1 MTNIVITNSVTWFGE
16 NAFGFC
22 SGLASVT
29 CLSTTPPQIGSD
41 AFSYINISTIAL
53 YVPAESVELYKA
65 DEGWKKFDIRAI
77 ESIEPCVLD
86 SGTCVAN
93 GDNLTWKLSCD
104 GVLTISGIGDM
115 ESFDD
120 VHVPWEKYRDSIQSV
135 IIEDGVTNVSDY
147 AFYNCSNI
155 INVSIGNSVT
165 TIGFEAF
172 YNCSSLTSV
181 TIPNSVTS
189 LGSSAFDQCS
199 SLTNVSISNNLT
211 SIAFAA
217 FAFCSSLEHVD
228 IPYGVKSIE
237 ENAFFFCSNLTNVNI
252 SNSVVNIGINA
263 FSNCSN
269 LTKILIPN
277 SVSNIGIGAFEF
289 CNSLS
294 EIVVD
299 KNNKTLDSRNN
310 CNAIIE
316 TASNTLIVG
325 CKNTTIPNDIKS
337 IGISAFYAC
346 RSLTSITIPNSVT
359 SINKEAFLFCSH
371 LMELTIGDSVTSIGD
386 NAFAECDSL
395 QKVTCFATTPPQIA
409 SGAFNDVNTS
419 TIPLYVP
426 AESVE
431 LYKAAE
437 GWKEFD
443 IRAIESIEPCVLDS
457 GTCGANGDNLTWQLS
472 CDGVLTISGIGE
484 MDGYYSSN
492 HSPWYNYRDSIT
504 KVIINDSVTNI
515 GDSAFAGC
523 SSLTSIVIP
532 NSVTSIGSYAFS
544 GCSSLTSIEIP
555 NSVTSIGYATFSD
568 CRSLTSIVIPDS
580 VTDIRNSAFYG
591 CSSLTS
597 IEIPNSVTSI
607 ESSAFF
613 ECSSLTSI
621 NIGNSV
627 TSIGYMAFSN
637 CSSLTSIEIP
647 NSVKCIGID
656 AFAGCSNLIN
666 VTLGNSVDTID
677 GMAFWGCNIKNL
689 IIPKSVRY
697 IAEDAF
703 WENYSL
709 STIIVEDGNP
719 KYDSRDNCNAI
730 IKTSTNTLIVGCQNT
745 IIPNSVTSIGGQ
757 GAFHGCSLTSIEIPN
772 SVTSIGEYAFCE
784 CDSLQ
789 KIICLATTPPQIS
802 SDAFV
807 GVETS
812 TIPLYVP
819 AKSVELYKAAA
830 VWKEFDIL
838 AIGDSASFTVNF
850 VGFNGADL
858 GSQQVAKGDSAI
870 APDPQTPN
878 GYTFIGWDKDFYNV
892 QSDMTITAIYNQNTS
907 NETINI
913 TNDVYVSIFQNNE
926 AEYSEKNINLA
937 AGSAFTV
944 DTLVN
949 LEVGTITQ
957 NINLSSAASI
967 FACAENLSADTLK
980 IQFDIKTG
988 IWYYLCFPFD
998 IPFNNISSPG
1008 QYVIY
1013 EYDGVTRAQ
1022 KGSGGW
1028 QRTTSGKFTAMKGYI
1043 FQASENGTLII
1054 TIENPQF
1061 PCSAET
1067 ILPVYAS
1074 QYQQHANWS
1083 LIGNPYPSYYNMG
1096 ALRVFS
1102 KFNAPVYVRCK
1113 DKDDYDVYIPAD
1125 DEYHFRPYEA
1135 FFVQN
1140 PNNAQSTIYW
1150 DILGCETASQIG
1162 IKPNNIIRRERQA
1175 EQNRYFVEI
1184 TIVGNNSDDHTRV
1197 VFNDEADAEYEL
1209 GRDAVKMDGSA
1220 PVRLY
1225 TLDAQTLYAINEQPT
1240 SNKAISL
1247 GYKVAADGEYT
1258 LSASR
1263 MDKEV
1268 EIYDN
1273 ELQQVVDLKQGDYT
1287 FTTQAGVNNTRFTIS
1302 VKANMPTSI
1311 NSNIAT
1317 DEHVTIYTITGI
1329 MLYDNV
1335 MLNDI
1340 QLQSGI
1346 YIIKS
1351 ATKIEKVVVK

>member
-1 MTNIVITNSVTWFGE
+1 MKKLITLL
-16 NAFGFC
+16 C
-22 SGLASVT
+22 ILPL
-29 CLSTTPPQIGSD
+29 C
-41 AFSYINISTIAL
+41 IAL
-53 YVPAESVELYKA
+53 FAQ
-65 DEGWKKFDIRAI
+65 
-77 ESIEPCVLD
+77 
-86 SGTCVAN
+86 SGTC
-93 GDNLTWKLSCD
+93 GDNLTWELD
-104 GVLTISGIGDM
+104 DQGTLTISGTGEMDDYDDYDCSNLSPWYYYR
-115 ESFDD
+115 ESIT
-120 VHVPWEKYRDSIQSV
+120 KV
-135 IIEDGVTNVSDY
+135 IINDGVT
-147 AFYNCSNI
+147 
-155 INVSIGNSVT
+155 SIGDWT
-165 TIGFEAF
+165 FTG
-172 YNCSSLTSV
+172 CSSLTSII
-181 TIPNSVTS
+181 IPNSVTS
-189 LGSSAFDQCS
+189 IGDLAFYGCTSLTSIEIPNSVTSIRDEAFYGCS
-199 SLTNVSISNNLT
+199 SLTSI
-211 SIAFAA
+211 
-217 FAFCSSLEHVD
+217 
-228 IPYGVKSIE
+228 
-237 ENAFFFCSNLTNVNI
+237 
-252 SNSVVNIGINA
+252 
-263 FSNCSN
+263 
-269 LTKILIPN
+269 
-277 SVSNIGIGAFEF
+277 
-289 CNSLS
+289 
-294 EIVVD
+294 IVEAGNP
-299 KNNKTLDSRNN
+299 KYDSRDN

-316 TASNTLIVG
+316 TATNTLIAG
-325 CKNTTIPNDIKS
+325 CQNTI
-337 IGISAFYAC
+337 
-346 RSLTSITIPNSVT
+346 IPNSVT
-359 SINKEAFLFCSH
+359 SIGEGAFKGCSNLTSIVIPNSVTHIGYIAFYGCSNLTSIVIPNSVTGISGSVFSDCNSLTSIIVEAGNPYYDSRDNCNAIIWTANNTLNAGCQN
-371 LMELTIGDSVTSIGD
+371 TIIPNSVTSIGY
-386 NAFAECDSL
+386 
-395 QKVTCFATTPPQIA
+395 
-409 SGAFNDVNTS
+409 GAF
-419 TIPLYVP
+419 
-426 AESVE
+426 
-431 LYKAAE
+431 
-437 GWKEFD
+437 
-443 IRAIESIEPCVLDS
+443 S
-457 GTCGANGDNLTWQLS
+457 GCSNLT
-472 CDGVLTISGIGE
+472 
-484 MDGYYSSN
+484 
-492 HSPWYNYRDSIT
+492 SI
-504 KVIINDSVTNI
+504 VIPNSVTRIEEAAFWDCSNLTSIVIPNSVTSI
-515 GDSAFAGC
+515 GYGAFKGC

-532 NSVTSIGSYAFS
+532 NSVTSIGYSPSFGCLSPFQGCSSLTSIIVEAGNPKYDSRDNCNALIETATNTLIAGCQNTIIPNSVTNIKRLAFYECNKLTSIEIPNSVTSIGYGAFKGCSSLTSIVIPNSVTSIGEVAFSGCSSLTSIFIPNSVTSIVERAFYGCSSLTSIIVEAGNPGYDSRDNCNAIIKTASKTLIAGCQNTIIPNSVTSIGEVAFS

-555 NSVTSIGYATFSD
+555 NSV
-568 CRSLTSIVIPDS
+568 
-580 VTDIRNSAFYG
+580 
-591 CSSLTS
+591 
-597 IEIPNSVTSI
+597 
-607 ESSAFF
+607 
-613 ECSSLTSI
+613 
-621 NIGNSV
+621 
-627 TSIGYMAFSN
+627 
-637 CSSLTSIEIP
+637 
-647 NSVKCIGID
+647 
-656 AFAGCSNLIN
+656 
-666 VTLGNSVDTID
+666 
-677 GMAFWGCNIKNL
+677 KN
-689 IIPKSVRY
+689 
-697 IAEDAF
+697 
-703 WENYSL
+703 
-709 STIIVEDGNP
+709 
-719 KYDSRDNCNAI
+719 
-730 IKTSTNTLIVGCQNT
+730 
-745 IIPNSVTSIGGQ
+745 
-757 GAFHGCSLTSIEIPN
+757 
-772 SVTSIGEYAFCE
+772 IGEYAFAYCKNLNKVT
-784 CDSLQ
+784 CY
-789 KIICLATTPPQIS
+789 ATTPPQIA
-802 SDAFV
+802 SDAFGYV
-807 GVETS
+807 NTS
-812 TIPLYVP
+812 IIALYVP
-819 AKSVELYKAAA
+819 AESVELYKAAE
-830 VWKEFDIL
+830 VWKEFDIR

-858 GSQQVAKGDSAI
+858 GSQKVAKGDSAI
-870 APDPQTPN
+870 APDPQTPK

-892 QSDMTITAIYNQNTS
+892 QSDMTITAIYSQNTS

-913 TNDVYVSIFQNNE
+913 TNDVYVSIYQNNE

-937 AGSAFTV
+937 AGSAFIV

-998 IPFNNISSPG
+998 IPFNNISSLG

-1013 EYDGVTRAQ
+1013 EYDGATRAQ

-1061 PCSAET
+1061 PCFAET

-1140 PNNAQSTIYW
+1140 PNNVQSTIYW

-1184 TIVGNNSDDHTRV
+1184 TLVGNNSDDHTRV
-1197 VFNDEADAEYEL
+1197 VFNDEAGAEYEL

-1273 ELQQVVDLKQGDYT
+1273 ELQQVVDLRQGDYT

-1302 VKANMPTSI
+1302 VKANMPTGI
-1311 NSNIAT
+1311 NSDIAT